1 MKYCGYC
8 GHAFPDDMIFC
19 PKCGKK
25 QTGETDTCET
35 MNKTENE
42 TETIETAN
50 DSIKFAVKPV
60 TNQKKASKK
69 KLIVIGAIAAAAI
82 ISGLAV
88 ILVLG
93 RGADNSEKDAAVT
106 ATEEPPAEPTEEPFT
121 IVGNTEAIEKI
132 SRSVVKLTCYD
143 EFGNEYASGSGFFA
157 FENNLIVTNYHVIEG
172 NVYSIKASSDG
183 KEFAVDYLVNYNE
196 RYDLALLKVK
206 DSVIKGKKLDFE
218 PLPIGDSSSLN
229 VSEHIT
235 AIGVPLGVS
244 KTVSDGMVSGFY
256 EDNGVNLIQFTA
268 PISPGSSGGAL
279 LNDRGEVVGITS
291 ASFSD
296 GQNFNLTVPSSYISI
311 LYNANAKEQT
321 IASFHNK
328 FDHYYSVDYC
338 LKNYEKFN
346 GQTIKLYGYV
356 SSFFRIEFKSGEKG
370 FQCFLVPN
378 SRDVNGAYCRI
389 IEGETSLEGLKQA
402 EIERVFDRIDTEVSK
417 SYNLLS
423 VAIKESS
430 IISTSDSLLVPGNQ
444 VIITGEIYQYTN
456 SNYPGKKMLGITPTK
471 IEQARGTFN

>member
-25 QTGETDTCET
+25 QTGETEASET
-35 MNKTENE
+35 VNKPENE
-42 TETIETAN
+42 TETVETAI
-50 DSIKFAVKPV
+50 DPIKTVVKPV
-60 TNQKKASKK
+60 TNQKKTPKK
-69 KLIVIGAIAAAAI
+69 KLIVIGAIAAAAVVA
-82 ISGLAV
+82 GLAI

-93 RGADNSEKDAAVT
+93 RGTDNSEKEAAMT
-106 ATEEPPAEPTEEPFT
+106 ATEEPTAEPTEEPFT

-183 KEFAVDYLVNYNE
+183 KVFSVDYLVNYNE
-196 RYDLALLKVK
+196 RYDLAILKVK
-206 DSVIKGKKLDFE
+206 DSEIKSKKLDFE
-218 PLPIGDSSSLN
+218 PLPIGDSSSLK

-311 LYNANAKEQT
+311 LYNAKAKEQM
-321 IASFHNK
+321 IAAFHNK

-338 LKNYEKFN
+338 LANHDVFH
-346 GQTIKLYGYV
+346 GQEITIYGYV
-356 SSFFRIEFKSGEKG
+356 SSYWKSSDDFRHFYIVSDFSAVDGTYYVASASKYLSQKEAQEINDHLDNEVFRAFNLKCIEVY
-370 FQCFLVPN
+370 FLDN
-378 SRDVNGAYCRI
+378 IYED
-389 IEGETSLEGLKQA
+389 
-402 EIERVFDRIDTEVSK
+402 
-417 SYNLLS
+417 
-423 VAIKESS
+423 
-430 IISTSDSLLVPGNQ
+430 DSLFVPGNQ
-444 VIITGEIYQYTN
+444 IIITGKISEHGEYEK
-456 SNYPGKKMLGITPTK
+456 YPGKTLLILTPTSVEK
-471 IEQARGTFN
+471 GNRDLH